1 MDDFGSGY
9 SSLNVLKDIEFDII
23 KLDMKFMSTDTKSER
38 SVTILKSIV
47 NMAKWL
53 NMPVIAEGV
62 EMVEQANFL
71 ESIGCTTIQGYL
83 YSKPLS
89 EQDFTAL
96 IQTKDSARKV
106 LK

>member
-1 MDDFGSGY
+1 
-9 SSLNVLKDIEFDII
+9 
-23 KLDMKFMSTDTKSER
+23 
-38 SVTILKSIV
+38 
-47 NMAKWL
+47 MAKWL